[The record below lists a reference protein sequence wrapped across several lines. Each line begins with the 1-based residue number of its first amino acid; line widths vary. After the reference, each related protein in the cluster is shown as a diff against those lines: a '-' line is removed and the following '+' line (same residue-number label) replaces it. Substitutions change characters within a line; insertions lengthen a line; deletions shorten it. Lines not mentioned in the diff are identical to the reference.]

1 MNNNTNL
8 IKLNTLNT
16 NKTLK
21 IMVGASGS
29 GKSTFINKDI
39 EHINVAHVV
48 ISPDNERRRLSR
60 DVSDQSVSRQAFENC
75 FEMLDNVMSRD
86 DVDVVYWDA
95 TTLNLKS
102 LNNILRHVDV
112 RTTNVEVYCHET
124 SRDWKKCYSRV
135 EKDIKDGVDRANS
148 LGNNVKGKP
157 IIKDM
162 SERYIFFVDEI
173 LPTVCKTYGLELK
186 LIDSPEEKLEKVESV
201 EVKKIKTE
209 ISSIEK
215 KLDTLNYKKNDI
227 KNAIATNLSIT
238 DVQILSMLS
247 KDRKIEY
254 LQIND
259 NPIVSEN
266 IKEYAKLIDKIEEN
280 TKILDEKKEKLFKLE
295 REQNKLENENDKKE
309 EYNIEKIQF

>member
-1 MNNNTNL
+1 
-8 IKLNTLNT
+8 
-16 NKTLK
+16 
-21 IMVGASGS
+21 
-29 GKSTFINKDI
+29 
-39 EHINVAHVV
+39 
-48 ISPDNERRRLSR
+48 
-60 DVSDQSVSRQAFENC
+60 
-75 FEMLDNVMSRD
+75 MSRD
-86 DVDVVYWDA
+86 DVVVVYWDA

-112 RTTNVEVYCHET
+112 RTTNVEVCCLEA

-135 EKDIKDGVDRANS
+135 EKDIKNGVDRANS
-148 LGNNVKGKP
+148 LGNNAKDKP

-162 SERYIFFVDEI
+162 SEKYIFFVDEI
-173 LPTVCKTYGLELK
+173 LPTVCKIYDLELK
-186 LIDSPEEKLEKVESV
+186 LIDSPKEKLEKVESV

-215 KLDTLNYKKNDI
+215 ELDVLKYKKNEI
-227 KNAIATNLSIT
+227 KNTIATNLSIT

-280 TKILDEKKEKLFKLE
+280 TKILGEKKEKLFKLE
-295 REQNKLENENDKKE
+295 REQTQLENKNDKKE

>member
-8 IKLNTLNT
+8 TELNTLNT

-21 IMVGASGS
+21 IMVGVSGS
-29 GKSTFINKDI
+29 GKSTFINKEI
-39 EHINVAHVV
+39 ENTNVAHVV

-112 RTTNVEVYCHET
+112 RTTNVEVCCHET

-186 LIDSPEEKLEKVESV
+186 LINPTEERVEKNESV
-201 EVKKIKTE
+201 EVKKVKNE
-209 ISSIEK
+209 ISLIEK
-215 KLDTLNYKKNDI
+215 ELDVLNYKKNDI
-227 KNAIATNLSIT
+227 KNTIATNLSIT

-247 KDRKIEY
+247 KDIKIEF

-259 NPIVSEN
+259 NPIISES
-266 IKEYAKLIDKIEEN
+266 IKEYTKLIDEIDES
-280 TKILDEKKEKLFKLE
+280 TKNLYEKNAKLFKLE
-295 REQNKLENENDKKE
+295 KEQNQLENKIGEKE
-309 EYNIEKIQF
+309 ECDIEKMQF